1 MKTSIHV
8 RHDRVSQTTHQQLQ
22 ISILAFY
29 FGALTLSLSIQDANR
44 FCNKLLKLLNG
55 IHPRVTLGLRELKVE
70 LVLVQSLAHIWFWQS
85 VYN

>member
-29 FGALTLSLSIQDANR
+29 FGALTLSLSIQDASR
-44 FCNKLLKLLNG
+44 FCNKLLNG
-55 IHPRVTLGLRELKVE
+55 IHPRVTLGLRELKAE
-70 LVLVQSLAHIWFWQS
+70 LVLVQSLAHIWLWQS